1 MSLLFEALRAKVAE
15 HPDKTALIE
24 DDARWT
30 YAQVSQ
36 RVIKLSDTLAKQGLR
51 AGDRVALMF
60 LNQKEFLLGLFA
72 ALRLGLVVVPINI
85 QLPPEDI
92 AYVILNSGARL
103 VMTTARFAPLFEGK
117 GIPLLV
123 ANQGDAP
130 QFPSLEAATDAGDDA
145 YWPDF
150 ERDANTLSFLI
161 YTSGTTGRP
170 KGVMLTEENIYANT
184 QGFREAVGFEESDV
198 LLMALPLFHA
208 YGLTVCLYAF
218 TLGATI
224 ALSPS
229 FNPRKIIS
237 LIAQERVTVLPLVPT
252 VLSFLAENLT
262 TLDRDLFRSLKM
274 CITGGASLPQSL
286 LRKLRDEANLVV
298 LEGYG
303 LTEAS
308 PVVAVNRVA
317 SGNIAGSVGKPLFN
331 VQVRIVGDDN
341 RPFEW
346 RAGEETPLG
355 EIQVKGPNVMMG
367 YYGLEDA
374 TREAMADNGWLRT
387 GDLGHLDGDGNLY
400 ISGGRK
406 KDLIIKA
413 GENLSPLRIE
423 EALLSH
429 PAVAEAC
436 VFGVPDERLGE
447 DIFAAF
453 ALRHGQSV
461 EINAL
466 RKYCLERLT
475 PFMTPR
481 YFRVYDEL
489 PKNAT
494 GKILRK
500 RLEEENAQAAQSSV
514 S

>member
-1 MSLLFEALRAKVAE
+1 MSLLFDALRRKVAE
-15 HPDKTALIE
+15 HPDKIALIE
-24 DDARWT
+24 DDARWS
-30 YAQVSQ
+30 YAEVSR
-36 RVIKLSDTLAKQGLR
+36 RVIQLSDTLNRQGLR
-51 AGDRVALMF
+51 PGDRVALMF

-85 QLPPEDI
+85 QLPPDDI
-92 AYVILNSGARL
+92 AYVIANAGARL

-117 GIPLLV
+117 PIPLLV
-123 ANQGDAP
+123 ANQGDTP
-130 QFPSLEAATDAGDDA
+130 QWPSLEAAADAGRDD
-145 YWPDF
+145 YGPEF
-150 ERDANTLSFLI
+150 QRDANTLSFLI

-184 QGFREAVGFEESDV
+184 EGFREAVGFEESDV

-224 ALSPS
+224 ALVPS
-229 FNPRKIIS
+229 FNPKKIIS
-237 LIAQERVTVLPLVPT
+237 LIAQEQVTVLPLVPT
-252 VLSFLAENLT
+252 VLGFLAENLAS
-262 TLDRDLFRSLKM
+262 LDKRLFASLKL
-274 CITGGASLPQSL
+274 CVTGGASLPQAL
-286 LRKLRDEANLVV
+286 LAKLRDEANLVV

-317 SGNIAGSVGKPLFN
+317 SGNIAGSVGRPLCN
-331 VQVRIVGDDN
+331 VQVRIVGDDGQ
-341 RPFEW
+341 PFVW
-346 RAGEETPLG
+346 QAGEATPMG
-355 EIQVKGPNVMMG
+355 EIQVKGPNVMLG
-367 YYGLEDA
+367 YYGLAEA
-374 TREAMADNGWLRT
+374 TREALTGDGWLKT
-387 GDLGHLDGDGNLY
+387 GDLGHLDGEGNLY

-423 EALLSH
+423 QALLAH

-453 ALRHGQSV
+453 SLREGQSV

-466 RKYCLERLT
+466 RKFCLSQLT

-481 YFRVYDEL
+481 YFRVYDTL

-494 GKILRK
+494 GKILRQQLQ
-500 RLEEENAQAAQSSV
+500 RENAQAALSPHA
-514 S
+514 